1 MLFKFQLNAEKA
13 NVHIIYQRPSY
24 TVEKTIAI
32 DGCIVSDR
40 LPRPRA
46 NINKH
51 VIREEMSLL
60 FW

>member
-1 MLFKFQLNAEKA
+1 
-13 NVHIIYQRPSY
+13 
-24 TVEKTIAI
+24 
-32 DGCIVSDR
+32 VSDR